1 MCLTSDG
8 WTNISN
14 YPVVNYMAVSSET
27 SLFLESVCAGDQGH
41 TVNWIAQDLK
51 RIMEKFINV
60 SRSITNIIEAN
71 EKAWKILEREFPGKL
86 SMAGCHM
93 DLIYK

>member
-1 MCLTSDG
+1 
-8 WTNISN
+8 
-14 YPVVNYMAVSSET
+14 
-27 SLFLESVCAGDQGH
+27 
-41 TVNWIAQDLK
+41 
-51 RIMEKFINV
+51 MEKFINV